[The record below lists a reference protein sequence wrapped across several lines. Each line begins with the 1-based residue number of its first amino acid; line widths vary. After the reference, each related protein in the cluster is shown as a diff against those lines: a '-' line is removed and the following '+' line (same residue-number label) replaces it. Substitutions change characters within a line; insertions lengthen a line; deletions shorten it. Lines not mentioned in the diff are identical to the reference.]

1 MLYRLAFC
9 CLMLLSATGVCTAAP
24 AVEAAASA
32 LSGPAL
38 SLTIYDDFALVRDR
52 RTFTLVAGE
61 QSLLFPSISAG
72 IQPETALLTG
82 AGLQVLEQV
91 FAYDILTPQSL
102 LERFVGREV
111 EVMAIHPVTGERRFE
126 KAMLLSVSGGV
137 VVRIGDR
144 IATVPP
150 DRIVLPSLPPS
161 LRDRPTLSILVSS
174 DDAGKRSLQ
183 LSYLTDGLS
192 WQADY
197 VAELA
202 PDSTR
207 LDLGAWVTL
216 RNESGA
222 DYRQARVQL
231 VAGEVH
237 RESGGGGRELMLK
250 SQARAMAAA
259 PAVRREKLF
268 GYHLYSLPRPVTL
281 LRKEHKQVALLQANG
296 VACRRELVLRGR
308 GDYYSTRVGE
318 IGARQGV
325 AEVLVLKNSEDAG
338 LGMPL
343 PAGTVR
349 VYSRDSAGGLQ
360 FVGEDR
366 MAHIPEG
373 GEVHL
378 ALGTSFDVTARRT
391 QVDFKKLSGFS
402 PYNYVYESGYRI
414 TVNNAGE
421 TARTVQVEEQIPGD
435 WTILEESL
443 PHVRTDSRTAS
454 WSVQVPAEG
463 SSVLT
468 YRVRVK
474 Y

>member
-1 MLYRLAFC
+1 MLYRLALC
-9 CLMLLSATGVCTAAP
+9 CLMLLSVTGVGTAAP
-24 AVEAAASA
+24 AIETTSPA

-61 QSLLFPSISAG
+61 QTLLFPSISAR

-82 AGLQVLEQV
+82 RGLQVLEQD
-91 FAYDILTPQSL
+91 FAYDILSPQSL

-111 EVMAIHPVTGERRFE
+111 EVMSLHPLTGERNFE
-126 KAMLLSVSGGV
+126 KAVLLSVSGGMI
-137 VVRIGDR
+137 VRIGDR
-144 IATVPP
+144 IVTVPP
-150 DRIVLPSLPPS
+150 DRIVLPSLLPS

-202 PDSTR
+202 PESTR

-216 RNESGA
+216 TNESGA
-222 DYRQARVQL
+222 DYRQAGIQL

-308 GDYYSTRVGE
+308 GDYYSAKMGRV
-318 IGARQGV
+318 GARQGV

-349 VYSRDSAGGLQ
+349 VYSRDSSGGLQ

-366 MAHIPEG
+366 MAHTPEG
-373 GEVHL
+373 GVVRL

-402 PYNYVYESGYRI
+402 PYNYVYESGYSI
-414 TVNNAGE
+414 TIDNGGK
-421 TARTVQVEEQIPGD
+421 TPQTVRVEEQIPGD
-435 WTILEESL
+435 WTILQESR
-443 PHVRTDSRTAS
+443 PHVRKDSRTAS
-454 WSVQVPAEG
+454 WTVQVPAGG